1 MKLKKIILTA
11 LLLASSIVIKRFLSI
26 NSTILSISWTF
37 VPLMLSGMILGYKNT
52 LLIAILEDLIGALLF
67 PFGSYFIGYT
77 ISAALCGLVYGLLL
91 YQKDDFRVSK
101 KFIIRLIIA
110 ILIVTILINGCL
122 NTYWIIL
129 TSQKASVAIIPTRII
144 KQLIMIPVMFLT
156 MFGLSKALEKEIRK
170 IKNDINM

>member
-11 LLLASSIVIKRFLSI
+11 LVLASSIVIKRFLSI

-77 ISAALCGLVYGLLL
+77 ISSALCGLVYGLLL
-91 YQKDDFRVSK
+91 YQKDDFKVSK

-122 NTYWIIL
+122 NTCWIIL

-144 KQLIMIPVMFLT
+144 KQLIMIPVMFWT
-156 MFGLSKALEKEIRK
+156 MLGLSKALETEIRK